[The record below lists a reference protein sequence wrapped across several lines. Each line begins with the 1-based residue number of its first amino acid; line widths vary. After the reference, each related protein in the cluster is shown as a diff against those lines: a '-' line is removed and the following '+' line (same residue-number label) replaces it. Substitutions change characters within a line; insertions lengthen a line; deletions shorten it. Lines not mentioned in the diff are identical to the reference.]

1 MKKHATFRSKRLLI
15 WLLVI
20 IVAAFLG
27 SMAVAQSSISVEIDR
42 DEIKRGE
49 TITMRIRVN
58 DRQGAVPMDISA
70 FGNNFEVIS
79 TRSSSRLQTVNNR
92 VQAWTEYTLVLFP
105 RRLGEQEIPSIMI
118 DEQPTDPFPINVLAA
133 EDASGASS
141 HPDLRMETSINTT
154 ELYVQEQLLFTI
166 RLYYTISG
174 IRNPNFTELDLD
186 NAVVQMLGPPSQY
199 EQLIDGVR
207 YGVYEMNY
215 VIFPQ
220 RSGDLVIP
228 DIVFQ
233 GQVTDGS
240 SRFVFRNTHVEPV
253 TAFAAGTEVR
263 VRERPS
269 DYPSYDTWLPSR
281 SVTINESLSDNIDR
295 IAPGDTIER
304 EVTLQA
310 FGLDGPALPPLPA
323 LEPENANVYAE
334 RPVIRRSVVDGN
346 VVGERRESWSIVATD
361 TGTITLPEVR
371 IPWWNTENETL
382 QYAILPARTLTV
394 SGPRLREPTAP
405 DNGLAVNEAVSDF
418 PGAMLPDDSLV
429 STPQTPAWV
438 MAALAALL
446 ATLATLLVMSNRRR
460 SRPVAEHD
468 TAPSV
473 TEAYQR
479 SIAANQESLAF
490 NDLKQACQ
498 RSELPRL
505 RQTLIAWGRQYY
517 QDETLHTL
525 DGLVRRCKDS
535 RIAAASTALQAAL
548 YSSTSADTH
557 AGTQAMKEQH
567 QHIAKDVLGAVSQ
580 LRENEQQQRQLRQKQ
595 APYALPPLY
604 RS

>member
-1 MKKHATFRSKRLLI
+1 MTKHATFRSKRILI
-15 WLLVI
+15 WLLVVI
-20 IVAAFLG
+20 LAAFLG
-27 SMAVAQSSISVEIDR
+27 SMALAQSSIDVRIDR

-105 RRLGEQEIPSIMI
+105 RRLGEQEIPSIMV

-133 EDASGASS
+133 DDASGASS

-281 SVTINESLSDNIDR
+281 SVTISERFSDNIDR
-295 IAPGDTIER
+295 IAPGDTVER

-310 FGLDGPALPPLPA
+310 FGLDGPALPPLPS
-323 LEPENANVYAE
+323 LDPENANVYPE
-334 RPVIRRSVVDGN
+334 RPDIRRSVVDGN

-371 IPWWNTENETL
+371 IPWWNTDTESLE
-382 QYAILPARTLTV
+382 YAVLPARTLAVT
-394 SGPRLREPTAP
+394 GPALREPSAP
-405 DNGLAVNEAVSDF
+405 DNGLVMNETLGDL
-418 PGAMLPDDSLV
+418 PGALLSEDTLV
-429 STPQTPAWV
+429 STPQTPAWI

-446 ATLATLLVMSNRRR
+446 AAFATLLLMSYRR
-460 SRPVAEHD
+460 SARSDSVQD
-468 TAPSV
+468 TGPTV

-498 RSELPRL
+498 HADIPRL

-517 QDETLHTL
+517 RDESLHTL
-525 DGLVRRCKDS
+525 DALVRHCRDS
-535 RIAAASTALQAAL
+535 QIAAASTALQAAL
-548 YSSTSADTH
+548 YSSTGADTP
-557 AGTQAMKEQH
+557 AMAEQR
-567 QHIAKDVLGAVSQ
+567 QNIAKTVLLAVSQ
-580 LRENEQQQRQLRQKQ
+580 LREKEQQQRQLHQKQ

-604 RS
+604 RSH